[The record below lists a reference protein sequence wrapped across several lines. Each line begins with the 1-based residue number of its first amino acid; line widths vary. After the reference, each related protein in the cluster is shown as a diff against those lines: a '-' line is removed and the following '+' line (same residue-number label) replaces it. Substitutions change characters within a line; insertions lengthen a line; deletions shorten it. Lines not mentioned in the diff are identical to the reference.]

1 MWGEA
6 PILAPN
12 PMAVTSGTETSESKS
27 DDPHYTKM
35 GAKWQCWEHQ
45 LHDLLALFSQGLWE
59 EFRESQ
65 LTRFIR
71 KINDFRGYAAERGDQ
86 KHVGLCD
93 EHLAGLN
100 AGKAFLR
107 GYREYNRVRAKD
119 NKFADFAAKLI
130 HFTDFLASKN
140 VRPFYTLKLM
150 YLKAQFVTSN
160 DGERS
165 FAALTRL
172 LLDKGW
178 VDNCEQAMKDCSG
191 KSKPQPKVD
200 MSEWFRALFFK
211 ALVAR
216 AGNMVDN
223 MVARGTE

>member
-1 MWGEA
+1 M
-6 PILAPN
+6 
-12 PMAVTSGTETSESKS
+12 
-27 DDPHYTKM
+27 
-35 GAKWQCWEHQ
+35 
-45 LHDLLALFSQGLWE
+45 
-59 EFRESQ
+59 
-65 LTRFIR
+65 
-71 KINDFRGYAAERGDQ
+71 
-86 KHVGLCD
+86 
-93 EHLAGLN
+93 AGLN
-100 AGKAFLR
+100 AGKAFLK
-107 GYREYNRVRAKD
+107 GYREYNGVRAKD
-119 NKFADFAAKLI
+119 DKFADFAAKLI

-191 KSKPQPKVD
+191 KPQPKVD